1 MLVIVKRLGWGL
13 GTGIRDWDWG
23 LGKWEGLCLLLVF
36 TVLLPLLRL
45 WPFFVFGLRA
55 RAQEAS
61 KQAGRQASKQ
71 AGTQARKQAGR
82 QAGRQAS
89 RKKKQASN

>member
-36 TVLLPLLRL
+36 TVLLPLFRL
-45 WPFFVFGLRA
+45 WPFFVFGSRA